1 MVRHIVFFKLPDN
14 SSNKI
19 EELKEML
26 LSMKGEIEVLRDL
39 EVGVNFSNSPRAFDL
54 ALVTDFD
61 SREDLKIYATHPK
74 HLPIL
79 DFVKKSGIETKVVDY
94 ER

>member
-1 MVRHIVFFKLPDN
+1 
-14 SSNKI
+14 
-19 EELKEML
+19 ML